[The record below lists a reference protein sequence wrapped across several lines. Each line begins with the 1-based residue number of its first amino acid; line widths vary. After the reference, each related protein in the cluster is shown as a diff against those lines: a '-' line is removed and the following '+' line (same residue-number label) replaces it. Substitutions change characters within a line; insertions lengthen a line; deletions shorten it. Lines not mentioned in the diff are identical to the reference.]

1 MAISASTTEQ
11 LLVEQHD
18 QVLLITLNRPDRL
31 NAISRAML
39 NELSAKVV
47 EADKDPDIRCIV
59 LTGNGKGLLL
69 WPRPDRHQRTAPTRQ
84 SK

>member
-1 MAISASTTEQ
+1 MTISASTTEQ

-18 QVLLITLNRPDRL
+18 HVLLITLNRPERL

-47 EADKDPDIRCIV
+47 EALSLIHI
-59 LTGNGKGLLL
+59 
-69 WPRPDRHQRTAPTRQ
+69 
-84 SK
+84 